1 MITSKQ
7 RAYLRSLANK
17 IPALYQIGKGG
28 ITDELVRMTED
39 ALEGRE
45 LIKFHVLETSPLSA
59 REACYEI
66 QEKTYAEG
74 VQIIGNKFVI
84 YRPKRKDPVIVLPK

>member
-1 MITSKQ
+1 
-7 RAYLRSLANK
+7 
-17 IPALYQIGKGG
+17 
-28 ITDELVRMTED
+28 MTED

-59 REACYEI
+59 REACYEL